1 MVRSYEWDMMG
12 KAGELDR
19 PQESRLPPLPPHLD
33 ALLLLRAACPS
44 LGLPPSRSYC
54 PVVCVPESEALTS
67 VAEGI
72 GDLTHHL
79 THNPSKWVGYGA
91 TRHVLQVSK

>member
-1 MVRSYEWDMMG
+1 MG
-12 KAGELDR
+12 KADFKKTDLT
-19 PQESRLPPLPPHLD
+19 PTSSPPHN
-33 ALLLLRAACPS
+33 ALLLVRAACPS
-44 LGLPPSRSYC
+44 LGFPPSCSYC
-54 PVVCVPESEALTS
+54 PVVCASESGALTS